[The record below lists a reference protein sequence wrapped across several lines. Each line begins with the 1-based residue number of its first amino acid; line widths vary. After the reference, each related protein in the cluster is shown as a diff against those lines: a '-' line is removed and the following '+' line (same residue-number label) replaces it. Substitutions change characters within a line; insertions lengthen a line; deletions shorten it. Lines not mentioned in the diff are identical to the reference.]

1 MATIDFSN
9 RSCKGS
15 DIEGVYETVVFCNLQ
30 YCRALKHVVTIGF
43 SNISCNNQTTKVYM
57 RRCCYAALQCSEAC
71 GGRGED
77 VGQALATTTAQEG
90 EVQGRA
96 PQGRT

>member
-1 MATIDFSN
+1 
-9 RSCKGS
+9 
-15 DIEGVYETVVFCNLQ
+15 
-30 YCRALKHVVTIGF
+30 
-43 SNISCNNQTTKVYM
+43 M